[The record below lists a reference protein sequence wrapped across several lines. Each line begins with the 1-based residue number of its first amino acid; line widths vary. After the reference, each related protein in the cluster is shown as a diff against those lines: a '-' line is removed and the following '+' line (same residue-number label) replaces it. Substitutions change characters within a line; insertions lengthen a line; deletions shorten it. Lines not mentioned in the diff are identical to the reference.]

1 MEKLG
6 RGQESVLRWLPTLYF
21 AKGLL
26 YVIIFVVALIMLR
39 QTGLNNAETTACVAL
54 CYLPWI
60 SKYWWKPLFDWQR
73 YCPWM
78 ILSTELML
86 VLSFS
91 VLAFALSSLWMSFCL
106 LLLIAFLTSVHNV
119 AVDTFYGMEV
129 NEHVSAV
136 YRTVRE
142 LSRKLADVVGLGIL
156 VMLVGNL
163 QVVYRNAKIFSWRY
177 MTYCVAFIFLL
188 LFFWHLLVL
197 LRQRDN
203 GILRSERAEASKSKV
218 KHRLPSVSVIFLLT
232 FLFASVMQSKMAILF
247 LVENQSSGGL
257 GLSPQEFGFVM
268 GTVGVMGVTVGV
280 MAGSR
285 LIRQF
290 GIQQIMLP
298 MGLLLLIPSAV
309 YSMLSFWQPA
319 DVWLV
324 SLCVLIEQTAYG
336 IGLSVY
342 LSYQASLPNKELA
355 KSLMAASMMVACGL
369 SGALQMQIGYN
380 SFFLTTLSLS
390 ILSLLSAHIA
400 RKQ

>member
-6 RGQESVLRWLPTLYF
+6 RRQESVLRWLPTLYF

-26 YVIIFVVALIMLR
+26 YVIIFFVALIMLR

-73 YCPWM
+73 YYPWM
-78 ILSTELML
+78 ILFTELML

-197 LRQRDN
+197 LRRRDN
-203 GILRSERAEASKSKV
+203 GILRSERAEVSESKV

-285 LIRQF
+285 LIRQL
-290 GIQQIMLP
+290 GMQQIMLP

-319 DVWLV
+319 DMWLV

-336 IGLSVY
+336 LGLSVY
-342 LSYQASLPNKELA
+342 LSYQSSLPNKELA
-355 KSLMAASMMVACGL
+355 KSLMAVSMMVACGL